1 LSNTLVLYHAGCPDG
16 FGSAWAFY
24 QKYGSKA
31 EYRPVRYGDSHPD
44 VTGKSVF
51 IVDFSYPRTILEEM
65 RQAAES
71 LMVLDHHKTAEE
83 DLRGLDYCHFDM
95 THSGAYLAWE
105 YLFGADNV
113 PLLIQYVE
121 DRDLWKWKLNG
132 SEEILSALDSYK
144 KTFDNWNYLNSMLQE
159 EGSEDWQSIYD
170 SGAAILRY
178 KNSLVKALSKRAY
191 RLKIGEED
199 VLALNSSVFQSE
211 LGNLLSEGEPYA
223 AIYYWSGDKFIFS
236 LRSKESGV
244 DVSSVAKKFGGGGHK
259 NAAGFSVSSL
269 EELSN

>member
-1 LSNTLVLYHAGCPDG
+1 MSNTLVLYHAGCPDG

-24 QKYGSKA
+24 QKYGNKA
-31 EYRPVRYGDSHPD
+31 EYRPVRYGEPYPD
-44 VTGKSVF
+44 VTGRSVF

-65 RQAAES
+65 RESAES
-71 LMVLDHHKTAEE
+71 LIVLDHHKTAEE
-83 DLRGLDYCHFDM
+83 ALKGLDYCHFDM

-105 YLFGADNV
+105 HLFGADNV

-121 DRDLWKWKLNG
+121 DRDLWKWELNG
-132 SEEILSALDSYK
+132 SEEILSAIDSHK

-159 EGSEDWQSIYD
+159 EGSDDWNNLYEV
-170 SGAAILRY
+170 GAAILRY
-178 KNSLVKALSKRAY
+178 KNSLVKAISKRAY
-191 RLKIGEED
+191 RLSIGED
-199 VLALNSSVFQSE
+199 QVLALNSSVFQSE

-223 AIYYWSGDKFIFS
+223 AIYYWNGENFIFS

-244 DVSSVAKKFGGGGHK
+244 DVSDVAKRYGGGGHK

-269 EELSN
+269 EDLS